1 MSRGDRWTDRDGASA
16 RPQRMLVRVLL
27 ALRREA
33 RPGRD
38 AMRDAARAELLADRI
53 MRELPRSVVPVGLA
67 ALFGLTAY
75 CALPF
80 LHDFLRATGAVESPA
95 PMTRVVESGLRERG
109 AALGDGIEVLGAIV
123 APLIAD
129 APREGEERAS
139 REAERPSDARAPI
152 EDS

>member
-1 MSRGDRWTDRDGASA
+1 MSRGDEWADRGVGRA
-16 RPQRMLVRVLL
+16 RSQRMLVRILL

-33 RPGRD
+33 HPRRD

-53 MRELPRSVVPVGLA
+53 MRELPRSVLPVGFA
-67 ALFGLTAY
+67 ALLALTAY

-80 LHDFLRATGAVESPA
+80 LHDFLRATGAVESPP

-109 AALGDGIEVLGAIV
+109 AALGDGIEVLGSIV
-123 APLIAD
+123 APLISD
-129 APREGEERAS
+129 APRESEDRGA
-139 REAERPSDARAPI
+139 REAGRPSDARAPI

>member
-1 MSRGDRWTDRDGASA
+1 MSRGDAWADREGGRS
-16 RPQRMLVRVLL
+16 RSQRLLVRILL
-27 ALRREA
+27 ALRRET

-53 MRELPRSVVPVGLA
+53 MRELPRSVLPVGLA
-67 ALFGLTAY
+67 ALLGLTAY

-80 LHDFLRATGAVESPA
+80 LHDFLRATGAVEAPA

-109 AALGDGIEVLGAIV
+109 AALGDGIEVLGSIV
-123 APLIAD
+123 APLIGD
-129 APREGEERAS
+129 APREGADREA

>member
-1 MSRGDRWTDRDGASA
+1 MNREGPWSGREGGSLRS
-16 RPQRMLVRVLL
+16 QRLLVRILL
-27 ALRREA
+27 ALRRESRA
-33 RPGRD
+33 GGD

-53 MRELPRSVVPVGLA
+53 MRELPRSVVPVGVA
-67 ALFGLTAY
+67 ALLGLSAY

-80 LHDFLRATGAVESPA
+80 LHDFLRATGAVEVPA

-109 AALGDGIEVLGAIV
+109 AALGDGLEVLGSIV

-129 APREGEERAS
+129 APREAEI
-139 REAERPSDARAPI
+139 REDRESGRPSDARAPV